1 MAGLKQRYS
10 GIAILLHWAL
20 ALLLLFQLGLGWS
33 LEALPHATLFVAF
46 QFHKSVGI
54 LILVLS
60 LARLLVRLFVPRPAP
75 VEGAPALK
83 LLASVVHWGLYGVMI
98 LGPITGWIIVSTA
111 RVKLPTLL
119 FGTIPLPHLP
129 LGAAWNEPAETIHG
143 LIGWLLAGLVVLHVA
158 GALRHHLL
166 RDDLIG
172 RMMPA
177 ALSRRPALSV
187 ALVVALAA
195 CVAAFF
201 TGSWRYRGH
210 GAAPA
215 PAPSQ
220 PLPTAPAAPTETPA
234 ASTPTPAVSVSP
246 APAPS
251 PSASPTDTATAMP
264 VRRWKVAPGGSL
276 GFRTV
281 YSGETITGRF
291 TRWTADIQ
299 FSPDDLAHS
308 KIAVDIDLAS
318 VSSGDSERDDTLKGD
333 DFFGVA
339 AHPQARFTATRIRKQ
354 GSGYVADGTLAL
366 AGASRA
372 MPVAFTLKIDG
383 DHAQASGTATVKR
396 LSFGVGKG
404 QWSDPA
410 TIPDGIAVTFRF
422 AADAK

>member
-1 MAGLKQRYS
+1 MAGLRERYS
-10 GIAILLHWAL
+10 GIAILLHWTL
-20 ALLLLFQLGLGWS
+20 ALLLLFQLGLGWA
-33 LEALPHATLFVAF
+33 LEDLPRSTMFVAF

-60 LARLLVRLFVPRPAP
+60 LARLLVRLVVPRPPA
-75 VEGAPALK
+75 EGTLPLK
-83 LLASVVHWGLYGVMI
+83 LVAGAVHWALYGVMI
-98 LGPITGWIIVSTA
+98 LGPLSGWIIVSTA

-129 LGAAWNEPAETIHG
+129 LGSAWNQPAETIHG
-143 LIGWLLAGLVVLHVA
+143 LIGWLLAGLFLLHVA

-177 ALSRRPALSV
+177 GVARRPALSI
-187 ALVVALAA
+187 AVVAALAG
-195 CVAAFF
+195 CVAAFLA
-201 TGSWRYRGH
+201 GSWRYRGH
-210 GAAPA
+210 AEV

-220 PLPTAPAAPTETPA
+220 PVPAPGSTPEVAPAPTPSPA
-234 ASTPTPAVSVSP
+234 AS
-246 APAPS
+246 PAPS
-251 PSASPTDTATAMP
+251 PSPSPSGTAAVP
-264 VRRWKVAPGGSL
+264 VRSWKVAPGGSL

-281 YSGETITGRF
+281 YSGEAINGRF
-291 TRWTADIQ
+291 ARWTADIR

-318 VSSGDSERDDTLKGD
+318 VSSGDGERDDTLKGE
-333 DFFGVA
+333 DFFSVA
-339 AHPQARFTATRIRKQ
+339 TQPRARFTATRIRKQ

-366 AGASRA
+366 AGVTRP
-372 MPVAFTLKIDG
+372 MPVAFKLIIDG

-396 LSFGVGKG
+396 LAFGVGKG
-404 QWSDPA
+404 QWSDPQ
-410 TIPDGIAVTFRF
+410 TIPDAVAITFRF